1 MQALLLLLRLILKR
15 LWLPLF
21 VAGAVLFFFLLLIN
35 PRLLVLL
42 LCLLIYFLI
51 PNPKRS
57 GSETLDGTE
66 VSHYPQKKRTALR
79 ARKTRLL
86 PYGAGNARSLLS
98 DSEKRREQQKNS
110 ANGCNQ

>member
-1 MQALLLLLRLILKR
+1 LLLRLILKR

-51 PNPKRS
+51 SNPKRS
-57 GSETLDGTE
+57 GSETSDGMD
-66 VSHYPQKKRTALR
+66 VSHYLQERRSAIR
-79 ARKTRLL
+79 ARKTRVL
-86 PYGAGNARSLLS
+86 PYGAGNTRRLLS
-98 DSEKRREQQKNS
+98 DSEKRREQRENS